1 MRHLVQ
7 NYIDLVPSP
16 VSLIESLRN
25 IGYSIETAIAD
36 IIDNSITAGASQ
48 INIRFAW
55 NCGNPWLA
63 IFDDGSGMI
72 KDELINAMRFGSIN
86 PLETRNVE
94 DLGRFGLG
102 MKTASFS
109 QCRHLTVVS
118 KKDDQIS
125 CCEWDL
131 DKLSQPDNTGWTLGV
146 LGLDAIKDRNNLNSV
161 FNESLAHFDN
171 GTIVFWEDI
180 DRIKEQVPWADQ
192 ENHLN
197 ALIDDTRKHLE
208 LVFHRYLS
216 PDPGKKKVSIT
227 VNGDELTAFNPFNSR
242 NLATQELAE
251 QKIVLDGEIIIVQPY
266 VLPHHNKVS
275 RQEYIQYSGEGGY
288 LHNQGFYVYR
298 NRRLIIK
305 GTWFRLIK
313 KEELN
318 KLIRVR
324 VDIPNSLDHLWKI
337 DVKKSHA
344 SPPVTIKNELRQV
357 ISKIEISGRKVY
369 HQRGQKLSASI
380 KTPVWNR
387 IASAGTISY
396 QINREHPLVKELL
409 NTIPAQQKTLFENL
423 ITVFE
428 SSFPADLFFHD
439 IASQPEQIHAPG
451 FDQKGLEMLIDI
463 FVQRWISAG
472 IPRSELLEKFLSVD
486 PFASNQDMTKKILE
500 QRGYQSE

>member
-1 MRHLVQ
+1 MS
-7 NYIDLVPSP
+7 NYIDLVPSS

-25 IGYSIETAIAD
+25 MGYSIETAIAD
-36 IIDNSITAGASQ
+36 IIDNSITAGADYV
-48 INIRFAW
+48 NIRFAW
-55 NCGNPWLA
+55 NSGDPWLA
-63 IFDDGSGMI
+63 VIDDGSGMT
-72 KDELINAMRFGSIN
+72 KNELIDAMRFGSMN
-86 PLETRNVE
+86 PLESRTIH

-118 KKDDQIS
+118 KKDGQIS
-125 CCEWDL
+125 CCEWNL
-131 DKLSQPDNTGWTLGV
+131 DKLSQADNIGWKLGIV
-146 LGLDAIKDRNNLNSV
+146 DLATIRKRNILNSV
-161 FNESLAHFDN
+161 YDESLAHFDN
-171 GTIVFWEDI
+171 ATIIFWENI
-180 DRIKEQVPWADQ
+180 DRAKEQVPLAKQ
-192 ENHLN
+192 ESHFN

-216 PDPGKKKVSIT
+216 PDPGRKKVTIT
-227 VNGDELTAFNPFNSR
+227 INGDELTAFNPFNPR

-251 QKIVLDGEIIIVQPY
+251 QKIVLEGETITVQPY

-275 RQEYIQYSGEGGY
+275 RQEYDQYSGEGGY

-344 SPPVTIKNELRQV
+344 YPPESIKNELRQV
-357 ISKIEISGRKVY
+357 IRKIEISGRKVY
-369 HQRGQKLSASI
+369 RQRGQRLLNNI

-387 IASAGTISY
+387 IALGGKIFY
-396 QINREHPLVKELL
+396 QINREHQLVKELL
-409 NTIPAQQKTLFENL
+409 NTVPAQQKALVENL
-423 ITVFE
+423 ITTFE
-428 SSFPADLFFHD
+428 SSFPVDMFFND
-439 IASQPEQIHAPG
+439 IASIPEQVESPK
-451 FDQKGLEMLIDI
+451 FSEKDLEILLDI
-463 FVQRWISAG
+463 FIQSWVSTGTPQ
-472 IPRSELLEKFLSVD
+472 SELPEKLLSTD
-486 PFASNQDMTKKILE
+486 PFASNQDITRKILE
-500 QRGYQSE
+500 QRGYDCE